1 MANQD
6 IMSKWIQVHFKDPD
20 VGLTPGSRMLIM
32 DSFRAH
38 MTERVKRAC
47 AEKQITQ
54 AVIPGGMTGMLQPL
68 DLTVN
73 RSFKCKLKEFYHR
86 NQGLYATGR
95 QRFSTKC
102 AFNLHLLTLACKYA
116 WAQVSG
122 DTIRNGFAMMRRNA
136 RVAGEGG
143 ADE

>member
-6 IMSKWIQVHFKDPD
+6 IMCKWIQVHFRDPD
-20 VGLTPGSRMLIM
+20 ADGTAPSRMLIM
-32 DSFRAH
+32 DSFSAH
-38 MTERVKRAC
+38 LTERVKRAC

-54 AVIPGGMTGMLQPL
+54 AVIPGGMTGLLQPL

-86 NQGLYATGR
+86 NQGLYVTEHH
-95 QRFSTKC
+95 RFSTKS
-102 AFNLHLLTLACKYA
+102 AFNLHLFTLACKSA

-122 DTIRNGFAMMRRNA
+122 DTIRNGFAVMHRNA
-136 RVAGEGG
+136 RVGMMAG
-143 ADE
+143 